1 LDAAR
6 REEQVADAE
15 VRIEP
20 AEEGDAATLSEI
32 AVRAFHTDTDY
43 GHPDGRG
50 GPPGYDSPAA
60 QARFMR
66 HCNYYKIL
74 FSGRIVGA
82 LLVAPRGPRHCECVG
97 VWVDSDYHRQGIAR
111 RAFEL
116 VFAAYARVT
125 RWTVETPV
133 WNTRTAAFYPALGF
147 RKVGEKGDSAVY
159 ELRLPGRP

>member
-1 LDAAR
+1 
-6 REEQVADAE
+6 
-15 VRIEP
+15 
-20 AEEGDAATLSEI
+20 
-32 AVRAFHTDTDY
+32 
-43 GHPDGRG
+43 
-50 GPPGYDSPAA
+50 
-60 QARFMR
+60 MK

-74 FSGRIVGA
+74 LSGRTVGA

-97 VWVDSDYHRQGIAR
+97 VWVDPDYHRRGIAR

-116 VFAAYARVT
+116 LFAQYARVT

-159 ELRLPGRP
+159 ELLLRPGLARRRRIGRAPGGL